1 MEPVTLRF
9 WWFSNAW
16 CAGGC
21 RVPAALV
28 ILLHCFVVV
37 LLCVAAQSP
46 VSLTALDLFA
56 RRSVSHRAVES
67 LISLNDYEIENV
79 TARREVVH
87 AGNEAQHPSKTK
99 SKSGDHEDM
108 DCCSPK
114 SWCPRTGSVFTW
126 SVEGEYVSDGGNLIN
141 QTTEDGIEAHDEAA
155 VFVTLR
161 SGHAF
166 GIRATTDTHSK
177 DIFVFASR
185 VNFVANFARTQ
196 PAESQ
201 HLLSLNPR
209 RHDFDTAVFQKL
221 DRPIG

>member
-1 MEPVTLRF
+1 M
-9 WWFSNAW
+9 
-16 CAGGC
+16 
-21 RVPAALV
+21 PAALV